1 MEHTMTICYCEDESA
16 QAKAFAIK
24 IDQWAK
30 NKNIEVHADLFESAE
45 EYLFKAEQNYYDV
58 IFLDIS
64 MRGQNGMELA
74 RKIREKEKDVIL
86 VFVTSDAS
94 YVFDGY
100 EVGAYRY
107 LMKPVDHDILKDTV
121 AAALKAWQED
131 EKRESQ
137 VQEYEKICA
146 KLSQGELKKLLDSYQ
161 DQPELIPEQLQD
173 GLIYRVKEYISQNLE
188 GDLNRE
194 TIAGQVFLNAAYLS
208 RLFHKETGEKLSD
221 YILRLRMERAKDLL
235 TSTSEKVTSIA
246 QRLGYNNDSYFI
258 KTFRGMV
265 GITPYEYRKQAHN
278 SRKKEV
284 TL

>member
-74 RKIREKEKDVIL
+74 RQIREKEKDVIL

-107 LMKPVDHDILKDTV
+107 LMKPVDEKKLWEILDYARSQIEVEEENYILVKKDSQSVRVNLKDIIYIEAQKHYVNLCMENKESINIKT
-121 AAALKAWQED
+121 AFTELLQETQ
-131 EKRESQ
+131 EKSDTILLTHRSYA
-137 VQEYEKICA
+137 VNIEKVVRIGRTEC
-146 KLSQGELKKLLDSYQ
+146 
-161 DQPELIPEQLQD
+161 
-173 GLIYRVKEYISQNLE
+173 V
-188 GDLNRE
+188 
-194 TIAGQVFLNAAYLS
+194 
-208 RLFHKETGEKLSD
+208 LSD
-221 YILRLRMERAKDLL
+221 SSVIP
-235 TSTSEKVTSIA
+235 V
-246 QRLGYNNDSYFI
+246 
-258 KTFRGMV
+258 
-265 GITPYEYRKQAHN
+265 
-278 SRKKEV
+278 SRSFYKEV
-284 TL
+284 NEASIKYHLGRE

>member
-45 EYLFKAEQNYYDV
+45 EYLFKAEQNAYDV

-74 RKIREKEKDVIL
+74 RQIREKEKDVIL

-107 LMKPVDHDILKDTV
+107 LMKPLDEEKLWEILDYARTQKEVEEENYILVKKDSQSVRVNLKDIIYIEAQKHYVNLCMENKESINIKT
-121 AAALKAWQED
+121 AFTELLQETQ
-131 EKRESQ
+131 EKSDTIFLTHRSYA
-137 VQEYEKICA
+137 VNIEKVVRIGRTEC
-146 KLSQGELKKLLDSYQ
+146 
-161 DQPELIPEQLQD
+161 
-173 GLIYRVKEYISQNLE
+173 V
-188 GDLNRE
+188 
-194 TIAGQVFLNAAYLS
+194 
-208 RLFHKETGEKLSD
+208 LSD
-221 YILRLRMERAKDLL
+221 SSVIPVSRSFYKEVNEA
-235 TSTSEKVTSIA
+235 
-246 QRLGYNNDSYFI
+246 FI
-258 KTFRGMV
+258 KYHLGR
-265 GITPYEYRKQAHN
+265 E
-278 SRKKEV
+278 
-284 TL
+284 

>member
-1 MEHTMTICYCEDESA
+1 MTICYCEDESA

-107 LMKPVDHDILKDTV
+107 LMKPVD
-121 AAALKAWQED
+121 E
-131 EKRESQ
+131 
-137 VQEYEKICA
+137 
-146 KLSQGELKKLLDSYQ
+146 KKLWEI
-161 DQPELIPEQLQD
+161 PELVAPRSRYVMIRSCGRFSTMPE
-173 GLIYRVKEYISQNLE
+173 R
-188 GDLNRE
+188 
-194 TIAGQVFLNAAYLS
+194 
-208 RLFHKETGEKLSD
+208 
-221 YILRLRMERAKDLL
+221 RMRK
-235 TSTSEKVTSIA
+235 I
-246 QRLGYNNDSYFI
+246 
-258 KTFRGMV
+258 M
-265 GITPYEYRKQAHN
+265 GIIF
-278 SRKKEV
+278 S
-284 TL
+284 

>member
-1 MEHTMTICYCEDESA
+1 MTICYCEDESA

-74 RKIREKEKDVIL
+74 RQIREKEKDVIL

-107 LMKPVDHDILKDTV
+107 LMKPVDEKKLWEILDYARTQKEVEEENYILVKKDSQSVRVNLKDIIYIEAQKHYVNLCMENKESINIKT
-121 AAALKAWQED
+121 AFTELLQETQ
-131 EKRESQ
+131 EKSDTIFLTHRSYA
-137 VQEYEKICA
+137 VNIEKVVRIGRTEC
-146 KLSQGELKKLLDSYQ
+146 
-161 DQPELIPEQLQD
+161 
-173 GLIYRVKEYISQNLE
+173 V
-188 GDLNRE
+188 
-194 TIAGQVFLNAAYLS
+194 
-208 RLFHKETGEKLSD
+208 LSD
-221 YILRLRMERAKDLL
+221 SSVIPVSRSFYKEVNEA
-235 TSTSEKVTSIA
+235 
-246 QRLGYNNDSYFI
+246 FI
-258 KTFRGMV
+258 KYHLGR
-265 GITPYEYRKQAHN
+265 E
-278 SRKKEV
+278 
-284 TL
+284 

>member
-86 VFVTSDAS
+86 GFVTSGAS

-107 LMKPVDHDILKDTV
+107 LMKPVD
-121 AAALKAWQED
+121 E
-131 EKRESQ
+131 
-137 VQEYEKICA
+137 
-146 KLSQGELKKLLDSYQ
+146 KKLWEILDYARTQ
-161 DQPELIPEQLQD
+161 NAEDNGNYILVKKD
-173 GLIYRVKEYISQNLE
+173 GQSVRV
-188 GDLNRE
+188 DLNDMLYIE
-194 TIAGQVFLNAAYLS
+194 AQKHYVNLYLEDQESMNIKTVFTELLQ
-208 RLFHKETGEKLSD
+208 EMQEKSGIVLAMHRS
-221 YILRLRMERAKDLL
+221 YAVNI
-235 TSTSEKVTSIA
+235 EKVVRIGRTECVLTDGSVVPVSRSFYKEVNEA
-246 QRLGYNNDSYFI
+246 FI
-258 KTFRGMV
+258 KYHLGR
-265 GITPYEYRKQAHN
+265 E
-278 SRKKEV
+278 
-284 TL
+284 

>member
-30 NKNIEVHADLFESAE
+30 NRNMKVRTDLFECAE
-45 EYLFKAEQNYYDV
+45 EYLFKAEQNNYDV

-107 LMKPVDHDILKDTV
+107 LMKPLDEEKLWEILDYARTQNAEDNGNYILVKKDGQSVRVDLKDMLYIEAQKHYVNLCMENKESINIKT
-121 AAALKAWQED
+121 AFTELLQETQ
-131 EKRESQ
+131 EKSDTIFLTHRSYA
-137 VQEYEKICA
+137 VNIEKVVRIGRTEC
-146 KLSQGELKKLLDSYQ
+146 
-161 DQPELIPEQLQD
+161 
-173 GLIYRVKEYISQNLE
+173 V
-188 GDLNRE
+188 
-194 TIAGQVFLNAAYLS
+194 
-208 RLFHKETGEKLSD
+208 LSD
-221 YILRLRMERAKDLL
+221 SSVIPVSRSFYKEVNEA
-235 TSTSEKVTSIA
+235 
-246 QRLGYNNDSYFI
+246 FI
-258 KTFRGMV
+258 KYHLGR
-265 GITPYEYRKQAHN
+265 E
-278 SRKKEV
+278 
-284 TL
+284 

>member
-1 MEHTMTICYCEDESA
+1 MTICYCEDESA

-107 LMKPVDHDILKDTV
+107 LMKPVDEEKLCEILDYARKQKEVEEENYILVKKDSQSVRINLKDIIYIEAQKHYVNLCMENKESINIKIAFTE
-121 AAALKAWQED
+121 LLQETQ
-131 EKRESQ
+131 EKSDTILLTHRSYA
-137 VQEYEKICA
+137 VNIEKVVRIGRTEC
-146 KLSQGELKKLLDSYQ
+146 
-161 DQPELIPEQLQD
+161 
-173 GLIYRVKEYISQNLE
+173 V
-188 GDLNRE
+188 
-194 TIAGQVFLNAAYLS
+194 
-208 RLFHKETGEKLSD
+208 LSD
-221 YILRLRMERAKDLL
+221 SSVIPVSRSFYKEVNEA
-235 TSTSEKVTSIA
+235 
-246 QRLGYNNDSYFI
+246 FI
-258 KTFRGMV
+258 KYHLGR
-265 GITPYEYRKQAHN
+265 E
-278 SRKKEV
+278 
-284 TL
+284 

>member
-1 MEHTMTICYCEDESA
+1 MTICYCEDESA

-107 LMKPVDHDILKDTV
+107 LMKPLDEEKLWEILDYARTQKEVEEENYILVKKDSQSVRVNLKDIIYIEAQKHYVNLCMENKESINIKT
-121 AAALKAWQED
+121 AFTELLQETQ
-131 EKRESQ
+131 EKSDTIFLTHRSYA
-137 VQEYEKICA
+137 VNIEKVVRIGRTEC
-146 KLSQGELKKLLDSYQ
+146 
-161 DQPELIPEQLQD
+161 
-173 GLIYRVKEYISQNLE
+173 V
-188 GDLNRE
+188 
-194 TIAGQVFLNAAYLS
+194 
-208 RLFHKETGEKLSD
+208 LSD
-221 YILRLRMERAKDLL
+221 SSVIPVSRSFYKEVNEA
-235 TSTSEKVTSIA
+235 
-246 QRLGYNNDSYFI
+246 FI
-258 KTFRGMV
+258 KYHLGR
-265 GITPYEYRKQAHN
+265 E
-278 SRKKEV
+278 
-284 TL
+284 